1 MKVRS
6 GFVSNS
12 SSSSFIITTPEK
24 LDIDNIERYFRITRL
39 LYKVRIIE
47 DWFDTDVHSM
57 SDEDLCSEIKDLLQ
71 KLSSFSES
79 TLLQEEIED
88 EKIYVYHSEDFK
100 DLENRILKD
109 LDELK
114 SLPINNADTSKRVA
128 FEERGYDKLF
138 QKQLHALLSSIYN
151 IKSDADHYLEQ
162 SSYLDVLFN
171 SDEYKYIYSFG
182 SEAVY
187 DFYKDFYEKLTPF
200 QKELI
205 YFLED
210 FNTWDIVNSS
220 NIITTALDRS
230 HQIDRNMRLIKH
242 KYLEEIGVTPVQQV
256 YRLYKYL
263 PFRVK
268 EYLRCRKYQKIQ
280 LKTGFNPMETWSL
293 DAAFCQ
299 WLYEGLRCFLE
310 QAEGKIDLEYDMNLI
325 EYCDKKYTMK
335 SFIELLLLKL
345 ERILQLDILDSEE
358 ENLRNEIHDMWK
370 LLAPLA
376 WW

>member
-1 MKVRS
+1 MKERH

-24 LDIDNIERYFRITRL
+24 LDKDNVERYFRITRI

-47 DWFDTDVHSM
+47 DWFNTDVKDM
-57 SDEDLCSEIKDLLQ
+57 SDEDLYSEIKDLLQ
-71 KLSSFSES
+71 KLSDFSES
-79 TLLQEEIED
+79 TLLQEETED
-88 EKIYVYHSEDFK
+88 ERIYVYHSEDFK

-220 NIITTALDRS
+220 NIITTALDRR
-230 HQIDRNMRLIKH
+230 H
-242 KYLEEIGVTPVQQV
+242 
-256 YRLYKYL
+256 
-263 PFRVK
+263 
-268 EYLRCRKYQKIQ
+268 
-280 LKTGFNPMETWSL
+280 
-293 DAAFCQ
+293 
-299 WLYEGLRCFLE
+299 
-310 QAEGKIDLEYDMNLI
+310 
-325 EYCDKKYTMK
+325 
-335 SFIELLLLKL
+335 
-345 ERILQLDILDSEE
+345 
-358 ENLRNEIHDMWK
+358 
-370 LLAPLA
+370 
-376 WW
+376 

>member
-1 MKVRS
+1 MKERH

-24 LDIDNIERYFRITRL
+24 LDKDNIERYFRITRI

-47 DWFDTDVHSM
+47 DWFNTDVKDM
-57 SDEDLCSEIKDLLQ
+57 SDEDLYSEIKDLLQ
-71 KLSSFSES
+71 KLSDFSES
-79 TLLQEEIED
+79 TLLQEETED
-88 EKIYVYHSEDFK
+88 ERIYVYHSEDFK

-114 SLPINNADTSKRVA
+114 SLPINNVDTSKRVA

-210 FNTWDIVNSS
+210 FNIWDIVNSS
-220 NIITTALDRS
+220 NIITTALDRR
-230 HQIDRNMRLIKH
+230 H
-242 KYLEEIGVTPVQQV
+242 
-256 YRLYKYL
+256 
-263 PFRVK
+263 
-268 EYLRCRKYQKIQ
+268 
-280 LKTGFNPMETWSL
+280 
-293 DAAFCQ
+293 
-299 WLYEGLRCFLE
+299 
-310 QAEGKIDLEYDMNLI
+310 
-325 EYCDKKYTMK
+325 
-335 SFIELLLLKL
+335 
-345 ERILQLDILDSEE
+345 
-358 ENLRNEIHDMWK
+358 
-370 LLAPLA
+370 
-376 WW
+376 

>member
-1 MKVRS
+1 MKIRS

-12 SSSSFIITTPEK
+12 SSSSFIVVIPEK
-24 LDIDNIERYFRITRL
+24 IDETNVERYFRIDRL
-39 LYKVRIIE
+39 LYEVRKIQN
-47 DWFDTDVHSM
+47 WFDANLQNM
-57 SDEDLCSEIKDLLQ
+57 SDEELRNEISDLLF
-71 KLSSFSES
+71 KLSDFSES
-79 TLLQEEIED
+79 TLLQEETED
-88 EKIYVYHSEDFK
+88 ERIYVYHSEDFK
-100 DLENRILKD
+100 DLEDRILKD

-220 NIITTALDRS
+220 NVITTALDRR
-230 HQIDRNMRLIKH
+230 H
-242 KYLEEIGVTPVQQV
+242 
-256 YRLYKYL
+256 
-263 PFRVK
+263 
-268 EYLRCRKYQKIQ
+268 
-280 LKTGFNPMETWSL
+280 
-293 DAAFCQ
+293 
-299 WLYEGLRCFLE
+299 
-310 QAEGKIDLEYDMNLI
+310 
-325 EYCDKKYTMK
+325 
-335 SFIELLLLKL
+335 
-345 ERILQLDILDSEE
+345 
-358 ENLRNEIHDMWK
+358 
-370 LLAPLA
+370 
-376 WW
+376 